1 MKSRESLIED
11 YGSYMTLKN
20 YSEQTIS
27 SYLRTVRMFYDYRKE
42 SKMRGR
48 ISQEHAKQYLL
59 MRIKSGC
66 SWSTINC
73 DYSSLRKYFKQ
84 ILNVNWSV
92 RKIPRPQKERQLPE
106 ILSQKEVI
114 RLIEHAP
121 TYKHQIFLTFIYS
134 TGLRLSEALNI
145 TVNDIDGDRLQIR
158 VNKGKGAKDRV
169 VQIPQCLLLLL
180 RSYYRRLKPKKFLF
194 NGLKEG
200 SQYSAR
206 AAQWSI
212 IRARKLAGIEKTAS
226 IHTLRNCYATHHIE
240 NGTDLVFL
248 QEQLGHKHLKTTAR
262 YVKLCMERYRRID
275 HPIVHMDIRYR

>member
-106 ILSQKEVI
+106 ILSQKEVV

-145 TVNDIDGDRLQIR
+145 TVNDIDGERLQIR

-169 VQIPQCLLLLL
+169 VQIPPTLLY
-180 RSYYRRLKPKKFLF
+180 RETNHHRMRPMAYHNTDVTCSRGGRGISPSYDFGHSLT
-194 NGLKEG
+194 GLQSRG
-200 SQYSAR
+200 SKTQSILWIQANPISISYLHSA
-206 AAQWSI
+206 
-212 IRARKLAGIEKTAS
+212 L
-226 IHTLRNCYATHHIE
+226 
-240 NGTDLVFL
+240 
-248 QEQLGHKHLKTTAR
+248 
-262 YVKLCMERYRRID
+262 
-275 HPIVHMDIRYR
+275 IVIS